1 MRNAFEKRV
10 SAALP
15 TEYRNEVASRS
26 YSPPEVTYTP
36 DWMSPN
42 GQTIVEAKGLWR
54 PKDRRKMRMIVEQ
67 HPGIMIIMVRMPDL
81 P

>member
-1 MRNAFEKRV
+1 MRNALEKRV

-15 TEYRNEVASRS
+15 TEYCNEVASLS
-26 YSPPEVTYTP
+26 YSPPEATYTP

-42 GQTIVEAKGLWR
+42 ARRSLRRKGLWR
-54 PKDRRKMRMIVEQ
+54 PEDRRKMRMIVEQ
-67 HPGIMIIMVRMPDL
+67 HPGIRIIMVRMPDL